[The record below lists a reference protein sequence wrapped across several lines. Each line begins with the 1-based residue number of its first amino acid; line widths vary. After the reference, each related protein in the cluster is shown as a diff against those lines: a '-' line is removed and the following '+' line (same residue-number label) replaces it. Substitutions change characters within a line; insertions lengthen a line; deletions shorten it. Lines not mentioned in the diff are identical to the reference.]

1 MNKSCI
7 SCHIKATILMVALLN
22 LVLVLFCRLVFDFT
36 PTTLFY
42 VITTSIGIIAGHL
55 IAGLVNEKRQITKQL
70 KEDKTKLDSIHNYIG
85 NVVHDLRSPVAS
97 INMIAEFL
105 EEELPDLSTQQHDL
119 VVSIKKS
126 STTMLD
132 RICCILDNTRLEKG
146 INFEDLIEG
155 SPYDPICQS
164 IEKHQILAIDKN
176 ITIINKIPEKL
187 PNTYFDKEALDSVLS
202 NLISNAIKYSL
213 PNTTV
218 QLYHIIEKGKVI
230 FCIKDEGLGMSDED
244 LKKVFGEFAKLS
256 ARPTGGEGSSGLG
269 LSLVK
274 KLVEQMGGT
283 VSASSEGKGKGSTFS
298 FSLKTTAM
306 VKVLTA

>member
-1 MNKSCI
+1 MERSCI
-7 SCHIKATILMVALLN
+7 FCHIKASILAIAVLN
-22 LVLVLFCRLVFDFT
+22 LALVLFCRLVFDYT
-36 PTTLFY
+36 PTIFFY
-42 VITTSIGIIAGHL
+42 IVTSIIGLVAGYFL
-55 IAGLVNEKRQITKQL
+55 AKLVNEKRNIANLLKQ
-70 KEDKTKLDSIHNYIG
+70 DKSKLDSIHNYIG

-105 EEELPDLSTQQHDL
+105 EEELPDLSDQQHDL

-146 INFEDLIEG
+146 INFDELTEDN
-155 SPYDPICQS
+155 PYNPICQS

-230 FCIKDEGLGMSDED
+230 FCIKDEGLGMTEED